1 MMKEKSLLQEWII
14 LAIAISI
21 SGFYVYSDT
30 NLKSYNFIVRTEA
43 K

>member
-21 SGFYVYSDT
+21 SGFMY
-30 NLKSYNFIVRTEA
+30 IA
-43 K
+43 MPI